1 MAYMKFLRL
10 PKKPVTIFGLSA
22 SALLLAIFGFQQV
35 QASGTVTAAGDSE
48 GFCTSP
54 VTATNGA
61 ATVIRSGNDCIL
73 SFRTTTNTT
82 TATFTWTPPTW
93 ISSATTAEYLV
104 VGGGASGNR
113 GICGIYWGQ
122 GGGGGGVATGSANF
136 SGSVSITVGAGG
148 AGAASRT
155 CVTAAEG
162 EYGSN
167 GQNSILASITA
178 TGGRTGNNTTAAN
191 AGKFGGTSGFP
202 TTTNNSTGNSGGEG
216 TANGATCDPGDCL
229 VGGGGGAGGAGSGVN
244 GGPGRISS
252 ISGSPITY
260 GQGGGGRGSTTFGT
274 GAGFAPNAGTPGT
287 SAAQH
292 QGGGGADH
300 GTGWGAGGSGI
311 VIVKYSIPPNP
322 IANTSTAVV
331 LVDPRAES
339 IRIPLIE
346 LTSYFSNRACL
357 TLADSQGIIDITDAD
372 TTEYKVELTGSSGA
386 SASADDSKSLRI
398 HGTAAEMAAAFKPV
412 GESKSFIQIK
422 RPTTGSNDAFNTAL
436 TLTIKSDNSSSAA
449 CTSAPSSTLLTAT
462 IKPYGID
469 LEQRNEVSLN

>member
-1 MAYMKFLRL
+1 MKFLIL
-10 PKKPVTIFGLSA
+10 PKKPLMIFGLSA

-35 QASGTVTAAGDSE
+35 QASGTVRAAVEVDRE
-48 GFCTSP
+48 GICTSP
-54 VTATNGA
+54 VTETNGA

-82 TATFTWTPPTW
+82 TATFTWTPPSW
-93 ISSATTAEYLV
+93 ISSATTAEHLV
-104 VGGGASGNR
+104 AGGGASGNR
-113 GICGIYWGQ
+113 GICSIYWGQ
-122 GGGGGGVATGSANF
+122 GGGGGGVATGNANF
-136 SGSVSITVGAGG
+136 SGSVSIAVGAGG
-148 AGAASRT
+148 AGAATRD
-155 CVTAAEG
+155 CLTAAEG
-162 EYGSN
+162 EYGFS
-167 GQNSILASITA
+167 GQNSTLASITA
-178 TGGRTGNNTTAAN
+178 TGGQTGNNTTAEN
-191 AGKFGGTSGFP
+191 AGRFGGTSGFP
-202 TTTNNSTGNSGGEG
+202 TTTNNLTGNSGGDG
-216 TANGATCDPGDCL
+216 GANGISCGTNDCQ
-229 VGGGGGAGGAGSGVN
+229 VGGGGGAGGAGSVIN
-244 GGPGRISS
+244 GGAGLTSS
-252 ISGSPITY
+252 ISGNPITY
-260 GQGGGGRGSTTFGT
+260 GQGGGGRSGASFGS

-300 GTGWGAGGSGI
+300 GSGWGAGGSGI

-346 LTSYFSNRACL
+346 LSSHWNNRSCL

-386 SASADDSKSLRI
+386 SASADNSKNLRI
-398 HGTAAEMAAAFKPV
+398 HGSASQMNAVFKPG

-422 RPTTGSNDAFNTAL
+422 RPTTGSNAAFNTAL
-436 TLTIKSDNSSSAA
+436 TLTIKSDNSSSTE

-469 LEQRNEVSLN
+469 LNQKNEISLN

>member
-1 MAYMKFLRL
+1 M
-10 PKKPVTIFGLSA
+10 
-22 SALLLAIFGFQQV
+22 Q
-35 QASGTVTAAGDSE
+35 
-48 GFCTSP
+48 
-54 VTATNGA
+54 
-61 ATVIRSGNDCIL
+61 GN
-73 SFRTTTNTT
+73 
-82 TATFTWTPPTW
+82 
-93 ISSATTAEYLV
+93 
-104 VGGGASGNR
+104 GGGSISINAS
-113 GICGIYWGQ
+113 I
-122 GGGGGGVATGSANF
+122 VATGGLNDK
-136 SGSVSITVGAGG
+136 
-148 AGAASRT
+148 
-155 CVTAAEG
+155 
-162 EYGSN
+162 
-167 GQNSILASITA
+167 
-178 TGGRTGNNTTAAN
+178 NTTAAN

-202 TTTNNSTGNSGGEG
+202 TSTNNLTGNSGGEG
-216 TANGATCDPGDCL
+216 TANGGNCSPGDCQ

-244 GGPGRISS
+244 GGPGLTSS

-260 GQGGGGRGSTTFGT
+260 GQGGGGRGSALLGT
-274 GAGFAPNAGTPGT
+274 GAGVSTNSNTS

-386 SASADDSKSLRI
+386 SASADNSKNLRI
-398 HGTAAEMAAAFKPV
+398 HGTAAQINAVFKPG
-412 GESKSFIQIK
+412 GEGKSFIQIK
-422 RPTTGSNDAFNTAL
+422 RPTTGSNTAFNEAL
-436 TLTIKSDNSSSAA
+436 TLTIKADNSSSAA

-469 LEQRNEVSLN
+469 LNQKNEVSLN